1 MKKTKSNGWNLNSPD
16 MNWVV
21 SSSAIR
27 HGKIFRAKRRAVL
40 QVPLHAL
47 FSTPL
52 AMESLFPFGRV
63 LTNLDHLRSE
73 LSLQGL
79 CRKLSCGREK
89 ASKPKSTHVLIKPC
103 PNCFSASC
111 GVFASA
117 LPQGCHQRQTQDV
130 SVARNPHVM
139 GFRINRQGT
148 TSFLLA
154 QSFQAHVNCV
164 WRKLLHA
171 GRRRNN

>member
-1 MKKTKSNGWNLNSPD
+1 
-16 MNWVV
+16 
-21 SSSAIR
+21 
-27 HGKIFRAKRRAVL
+27 
-40 QVPLHAL
+40 
-47 FSTPL
+47 
-52 AMESLFPFGRV
+52 MESLFPFGRV

-103 PNCFSASC
+103 PNCFFASC
-111 GVFASA
+111 GVFDSA
-117 LPQGCHQRQTQDV
+117 LPQGCHQRQTQDI

-139 GFRINRQGT
+139 GFRINRKGT

-154 QSFQAHVNCV
+154 QFFSGAC
-164 WRKLLHA
+164 KLRVPKPPSCRTSQEQLIQSNA
-171 GRRRNN
+171 K